1 MARTLY
7 LVTATRS
14 LEGDPLFPSSE
25 AEDPDREV
33 VLIQEAVRL
42 TTMPV
47 SRVTVLEDDLLERKR
62 ETTFPI
68 ITYRDM
74 LEKVFA
80 AERVIRL

>member
-1 MARTLY
+1 M
-7 LVTATRS
+7 
-14 LEGDPLFPSSE
+14 
-25 AEDPDREV
+25 